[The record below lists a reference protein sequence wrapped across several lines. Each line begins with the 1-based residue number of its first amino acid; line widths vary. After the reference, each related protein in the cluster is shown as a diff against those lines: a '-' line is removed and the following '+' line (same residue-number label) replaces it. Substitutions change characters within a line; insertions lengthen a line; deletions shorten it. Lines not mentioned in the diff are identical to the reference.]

1 MVLTSAF
8 PTVHGFDA
16 TSILACT
23 SILGNLAEVAFQFA
37 RNIDFPLLD
46 KLHVHRCW
54 IVSTNIFFIFFS
66 SIQSTMILFFN
77 SSFFFNTCSS
87 LFYLLVAIATMWIN
101 AINGFF
107 FDVVEVYTNLAF

>member
-1 MVLTSAF
+1 
-8 PTVHGFDA
+8 
-16 TSILACT
+16 
-23 SILGNLAEVAFQFA
+23 
-37 RNIDFPLLD
+37 
-46 KLHVHRCW
+46 
-54 IVSTNIFFIFFS
+54 
-66 SIQSTMILFFN
+66 MILFFN